1 MNNIH
6 KYTTRLCLSSVLIC
20 LCLLSSCTYDYFEDE
35 TNYVVYVPK
44 ADVNRRTETY
54 KVDDVRIFIYN
65 TDLAKDRYSLHPF
78 EDNARTMVGNFH
90 FKLLPGMHPV
100 HCFSN
105 ISGVDFSEIQS
116 YNTAKFTLQKSEDGY
131 YKEPPVILSEYVSPL
146 IRIPGP
152 LVTDT
157 ALFEHKYVGR
167 ICFAIKNLEVFNS
180 KLTLNN
186 IKKVEILASGVG
198 TCQYLSQISDSI
210 NTRSSR
216 SNANDK
222 MLLTAKLY
230 ENPYLDFEFGFE
242 NYYLPSPDLSAEEN
256 LSEPINFKLTFFDAN
271 NQPIDFLHVEVTDA
285 NYQPKILHM
294 AETIMVTID
303 GKDVKVLTLK
313 DLLDWNP
320 IIEAGKDNTPGG
332 GGTEV

>member
-6 KYTTRLCLSSVLIC
+6 KYTARLCLLSVLIC

-44 ADVNRRTETY
+44 ADVNKRTDTY

-65 TDLAKDRYSLHPF
+65 TDLEKDRYSLNPF
-78 EDNARTMVGNFH
+78 EDNARTTVGNFN
-90 FKLLPGMHPV
+90 FKLLPGVHPV

-105 ISGVDFSEIQS
+105 ITGVDFSEIQT
-116 YNTAKFTLQKSEDGY
+116 YTTAKFALQQSEGGY
-131 YKEPPVILSEYVSPL
+131 YKEPPVILSEHFEPL
-146 IRIPGP
+146 IRFPGP

-157 ALFEHKYVGR
+157 AWFEHKYVGR
-167 ICFAIKNLEVFNS
+167 ICVAIKNLETINS
-180 KLTLNN
+180 KLTLTN
-186 IKKVEILASGVG
+186 IKRVEVVASGVG
-198 TCQYLSQISDSI
+198 TFQYLSHISDSI

-216 SNANDK
+216 NNTSEK

-230 ENPYLDFEFGFE
+230 KDPYQDYEFGFE
-242 NYYLPSPDLSAEEN
+242 NYYLPSPDLSIEGN
-256 LSEPINFKLTFFDAN
+256 SSEPINLNITFYDGN
-271 NQPIDFLHVEVTDA
+271 NNIIDFIHVEVIDA
-285 NYQPKILHM
+285 NHQPLVLHM
-294 AETIMVTID
+294 AETLMVTID
-303 GKDVKVLTLK
+303 GNDVKVLTLK

-320 IIEAGKDNTPGG
+320 VIEAGKDNTPGG